1 LCWLS
6 IAILRAFILLETF
19 MKKLV
24 HALVLTGLV
33 GMPAAAMAAEE
44 SPHSLSAN
52 VGLYSDYV
60 FRGISQTGGEPA
72 IQGGL
77 DYSHSSG
84 FYLGTWAS
92 NVGWLEDF
100 QGYTKGNVEID
111 VYGGYRGDIG
121 STGLTFDLGAIKYMY
136 PGDYPTGVTKADTS
150 ELYAALGW
158 KWFTVKYSYYIS
170 DEVFGFANADGSDY
184 LGIAASV
191 PVGETGL
198 TLGAS
203 WGTFSFENN
212 SAQDYDD
219 WKISAAYDMGKLTT
233 VMDGVT
239 IGVAYTDTDANP
251 ANWTELAAP
260 VGNSEFL
267 GDSTTTVWI
276 SKAF

>member
-1 LCWLS
+1 
-6 IAILRAFILLETF
+6 
-19 MKKLV
+19 MKKLL
-24 HALVLTGLV
+24 HALVLSGLV
-33 GMPAAAMAAEE
+33 GVPTAAMAEEE

-52 VGLYSDYV
+52 VGLYSNYV
-60 FRGISQTGGEPA
+60 FRGISQTGGDPA

-92 NVGWLEDF
+92 NVGWIEDF
-100 QGYTKGNVEID
+100 QGYNSGNVEID
-111 VYGGYRGDIG
+111 VYGGFRGGIG
-121 STGLTFDLGAIKYMY
+121 KTDLTFDLGAIQYMF
-136 PGDYPTGVTKADTS
+136 PGDKPAATTNADTT

-158 KWFTVKYSYYIS
+158 KWFTAKYSYYIS

-184 LGIAASV
+184 LGISASL

-203 WGTFSFENN
+203 WGTFSFDNN

-219 WKISAAYDMGKLTT
+219 WSVSAAYDMGKLTA
-233 VMDGVT
+233 VAEGVT
-239 IGVAYTDTDANP
+239 VGLKYTDTDADQAVWTD
-251 ANWTELAAP
+251 ANGEY
-260 VGNSEFL
+260 L
-267 GDSTTTVWI
+267 GDGTTTVWI

>member
-1 LCWLS
+1 
-6 IAILRAFILLETF
+6 
-19 MKKLV
+19 MKKLL

-33 GMPAAAMAAEE
+33 GVPTVAMAEEE

-60 FRGISQTGGEPA
+60 FRGISQTGGDPA

-84 FYLGTWAS
+84 FYLGTWGS

-100 QGYTKGNVEID
+100 QGYDSGNVEID
-111 VYGGYRGDIG
+111 VYGGFRGDIG
-121 STGLTFDLGAIKYMY
+121 KTGLTFDLGAIQYMF
-136 PGDYPTGVTKADTS
+136 PGDRPAGVTKADTT
-150 ELYAALGW
+150 EVYGALGW
-158 KWFTVKYSYYIS
+158 KWFTVKYSYYVS
-170 DEVFGFANADGSDY
+170 DEVFGFADADGSDY
-184 LGIAASV
+184 LGVSASL

-219 WKISAAYDMGKLTT
+219 WSVSAAYDMGKLIQ
-233 VMDGVT
+233 VAEGVT
-239 IGVAYTDTDANP
+239 VGLKYTDTDANS
-251 ANWTELAAP
+251 ANWTDA
-260 VGNSEFL
+260 NNQFL
-267 GDSTTTVWI
+267 GDATTTVWI